1 MSGTWQSV
9 PGVAGQTFK
18 RISVGSGSFIW
29 AITNSG
35 LAFRYRTTRVN
46 PSDPN
51 DNRLKYEWAQAPA
64 PAPGVALANISVG
77 MDGTV
82 YASDA
87 SGRIYTTSSGAGSGG
102 PLQNPN
108 DRNSPQIMLPW
119 TPVTGTLAQIS
130 VGDASLVW
138 GLNPTGNVFRAKFT
152 TGNPTPTWEHIQGS
166 LKWIAVAGD
175 GTVFGVTMGNRIQKF
190 EKVSFV
196 DFPGVLTQISVGADS
211 VMWGVDASHS
221 IYEWDGRNWQKIP
234 GQLTNIS
241 VGADSV
247 VYGVNQSGQVFV
259 YVIE

>member
-1 MSGTWQSV
+1 MSGTWQLV
-9 PGVAGQTFK
+9 PGVTGQTFK

-29 AITNSG
+29 AVTTSG
-35 LAFRYRTTRVN
+35 LAFRYRTTLVN
-46 PSDPN
+46 PNDPN

-64 PAPGVALANISVG
+64 PAPGVALINISVG

-87 SGRIYTTSSGAGSGG
+87 TGRIYTTSSGASSGG
-102 PLQNPN
+102 SMVNSK
-108 DRNSPQIMLPW
+108 DRTSPQIMSPW
-119 TPVTGTLAQIS
+119 TLVPGTLTQIS

-138 GLNPTGNVFRAKFT
+138 GLNAGGVIFRAAFT
-152 TGNPTPTWEHIQGS
+152 AGNPIPTWQHIQGS
-166 LKWIAVAGD
+166 LKWISVAGD
-175 GTVFGVTMGNRIQKF
+175 GTVFGVTTGNRIQKF

-211 VMWGVDASHS
+211 VMWGVDASQS
-221 IYEWDGRNWQKIP
+221 IYEWNGRGWTKIP
-234 GQLTNIS
+234 GQLTNVS

-247 VYGVNQSGQVFV
+247 VYGVNQSGQVYV